1 MRAVLLCIA
10 VAGCAPA
17 DPSDDPADYDVD
29 ATVDYELEVSPLTWV
44 VPSIGLPARDLSIRA
59 SNNNLDIELF
69 DGRRFLAWR
78 TNVNHWASDTVQLH
92 VVSSA
97 DEGTTWDFEETI
109 AIGADIRE
117 PRFIALN
124 GRLFLYYFEGGT
136 NFAAFEPRKIWR
148 TERLGLH
155 DWTSPAIHSERK
167 EVLWD
172 TKVRGGVAW
181 MGSYIGNHYLAG
193 QSNIDVFLKKSTD
206 GITWT
211 DLDPAKPALYT
222 GGVSEIAYE
231 WDEGGDLWLVTR
243 NEDGDAHGFGS
254 QICSAPKSAQSDW
267 ACPDAEP
274 DRYDSP
280 KMIRH
285 GDDLYVIARR
295 DLDGH
300 YDEKSDKPFEE
311 ARRQYQL
318 DYWERAKRTAIYKV
332 DKAAKKLVH
341 LVDLPSAGDTAYAA
355 VRRLDA
361 HSFLIANYTSPIDH
375 DLDRSWV
382 DGQSSTDGTQ
392 IYFLTLRFV
401 SP

>member
-1 MRAVLLCIA
+1 
-10 VAGCAPA
+10 
-17 DPSDDPADYDVD
+17 
-29 ATVDYELEVSPLTWV
+29 
-44 VPSIGLPARDLSIRA
+44 
-59 SNNNLDIELF
+59 
-69 DGRRFLAWR
+69 
-78 TNVNHWASDTVQLH
+78 
-92 VVSSA
+92 
-97 DEGTTWDFEETI
+97 
-109 AIGADIRE
+109 
-117 PRFIALN
+117 
-124 GRLFLYYFEGGT
+124 
-136 NFAAFEPRKIWR
+136 
-148 TERLGLH
+148 
-155 DWTSPAIHSERK
+155 
-167 EVLWD
+167 
-172 TKVRGGVAW
+172 
-181 MGSYIGNHYLAG
+181 
-193 QSNIDVFLKKSTD
+193 
-206 GITWT
+206 
-211 DLDPAKPALYT
+211 
-222 GGVSEIAYE
+222 
-231 WDEGGDLWLVTR
+231 
-243 NEDGDAHGFGS
+243 
-254 QICSAPKSAQSDW
+254 
-267 ACPDAEP
+267 
-274 DRYDSP
+274 
-280 KMIRH
+280 MIRH